1 MALKDKK
8 GKKTKVKSK
17 DKADGKKL
25 KKVKPAVVDNDGWG
39 DEEESAPKKA
49 KKSAKVA
56 AKLVDSESWDDDK
69 PSKSKKL
76 KKVKKLKK
84 SKAPKDADSSDTGKK
99 VKPGKSGD
107 GEKSSKLKKKL
118 KSGDGEKAPKDPIAA
133 KLIDGALAVRI
144 RGSADLGLPKYEE
157 SDSPFGKI
165 YSSTADAESAT
176 RILVN
181 AVPSSKTTTLVSI
194 FKTEEVGGALVKVLV
209 RKLPNKAAADVV
221 VKALYKAFGV
231 KAPRKPKAGKKA
243 KPAKAGKKA
252 AKPAKKD
259 AKAAKANKANKVKK
273 GNKAKAKK
281 GAKKS
286 KK

>member
-49 KKSAKVA
+49 KKTRMVA

-69 PSKSKKL
+69 PSKKGKKL

-84 SKAPKDADSSDTGKK
+84 GKASKDADSSDTGKK
-99 VKPGKSGD
+99 VKLGKSD
-107 GEKSSKLKKKL
+107 AGEKSSKLKKL

-133 KLIDGALAVRI
+133 KLVDGALAIRI
-144 RGSADLGLPKYEE
+144 RGNADLGLPKYEE

-194 FKTEEVGGALVKVLV
+194 FKTEEVGGAMVKVLV
-209 RKLPNKAAADVV
+209 RKLPNKTAADVV
-221 VKALYKAFGV
+221 VKALYKALGV
-231 KAPRKPKAGKKA
+231 KAPRKSKAGKKA
-243 KPAKAGKKA
+243 KPAKADKKAKAGKKA
-252 AKPAKKD
+252 AKPAKKG
-259 AKAAKANKANKVKK
+259 AKAAKAKK

>member
-69 PSKSKKL
+69 PSKKGKKL

-84 SKAPKDADSSDTGKK
+84 GKASKDADSSDTGKK

-133 KLIDGALAVRI
+133 KLVDGALAIRI
-144 RGSADLGLPKYEE
+144 RGNADLGLPKYEE

-194 FKTEEVGGALVKVLV
+194 FKTEEVGGAMVKVLV
-209 RKLPNKAAADVV
+209 RKLPNKTAADVV
-221 VKALYKAFGV
+221 VKALYKALGV
-231 KAPRKPKAGKKA
+231 KAPRKSKAGKKA

-252 AKPAKKD
+252 AKPAKKG
-259 AKAAKANKANKVKK
+259 AKAAKANKAKK